1 MQLER
6 GEMEVVGWVEVQVGV
21 GILGLQVNL
30 HYEELV
36 WPEENQRLFLLM
48 GWAGPRQEV
57 E

>member
-36 WPEENQRLFLLM
+36 WPEGNQRLFLLM